1 MPHHNIDGYIVEIR
15 RKENIVYRD
24 EFWFCAYVT
33 LPNSRFLNDETL
45 HHPSYRYEDTVGVD
59 TASIVDVDKTEWE
72 MYSSALQEIEEIIRA
87 YKKTLSKP
95 LPGSD

>member
-1 MPHHNIDGYIVEIR
+1 MTYHNIDGYRVKIL
-15 RKENIVYRD
+15 RKGNIVFRD

-45 HHPSYRYEDTVGVD
+45 HHPSYRFEDTVGVD
-59 TASIVDVDKTEWE
+59 TASIFDMDKTEWE
-72 MYSSALQEIEEIIRA
+72 MYGSALQEIEVIIHA